1 MKTGVSMRLRS
12 GSLVPLRYTSLM
24 KTWENALSFD
34 RSDIAKYRLH
44 VLKFWEAHGRLAT
57 KSAFGVKTSTLYLWR
72 AKLATAQGK
81 LTSLMPKSTRPKS
94 TRHMVVDERLR
105 ELIK

>member
-12 GSLVPLRYTSLM
+12 GSLVPLEYASLM

-44 VLKFWEAHGRLAT
+44 VLKFWDVHGRVAT
-57 KSAFGVKTSTLYLWR
+57 EHAFGVKTSTLYLWR
-72 AKLATAQGK
+72 AKLATSSGR
-81 LTSLMPKSTRPKS
+81 LISLVPKSTKPKR
-94 TRHMVVDERLR
+94 TRSMMTDPRRVH
-105 ELIK
+105 